1 MSCAGDCLTWSQTV
15 CRCLTDDSLT
25 STQVF
30 SSAALSVMLAFFC
43 LRRRLTPYLSRLF
56 LVTDTGRSIVPVRRT
71 GRQWLELY
79 EVLYPFDSIQRRHR
93 KLAPYRLPLTGWD
106 SKSPGKAVSLLHE
119 VTKGSRVT
127 VTFTRKWSVIVWRSH
142 RRKQSYCHTFTRK
155 GSGIVR
161 RSHQRKQSYCHTWLT
176 GLKAPTN

>member
-79 EVLYPFDSIQRRHR
+79 EVLYPSYPSFRSLWSSLHSTCRFVPWHGLHPTVHFVPRGLVYI
-93 KLAPYRLPLTGWD
+93 LPFTSSPVVWSTSYRSLRPLWCGLHPTGHVGPCDVVYILP
-106 SKSPGKAVSLLHE
+106 V
-119 VTKGSRVT
+119 
-127 VTFTRKWSVIVWRSH
+127 VW
-142 RRKQSYCHTFTRK
+142 FP
-155 GSGIVR
+155 VV
-161 RSHQRKQSYCHTWLT
+161 
-176 GLKAPTN
+176 